1 MGDKSTSPNSVE
13 DWAQFLAEPVR
24 HWRTGHSA
32 RNLAHCW
39 QDADCFPLEVAE
51 VLATTE
57 VCREKY
63 KFV

>member
-1 MGDKSTSPNSVE
+1 MVPPNSVE

-32 RNLAHCW
+32 RNFAHCW
-39 QDADCFPLEVAE
+39 QDADCFPSEVAE